1 MRKVLATLALVLAL
15 CFAIPSH
22 AQTTYLSETP
32 FYCDMASAQPLTS
45 FTQFSCRGIT
55 YKNPDGTTALQYYF
69 QGGIPR
75 NWVDLYQTSPLIYGQ
90 GTVTEVTT
98 FTLPNPLRPEA
109 GVPTIPGQFAF
120 NWTITDQNGVVH
132 KGTTSGTWK
141 NFQVCGGRG
150 CCWRAPELVSNSK
163 TIN

>member
-98 FTLPNPLRPEA
+98 FTLPNPLRPKRGSSQGHDIGHLEKLPSMRWPWMLLA
-109 GVPTIPGQFAF
+109 GT
-120 NWTITDQNGVVH
+120 
-132 KGTTSGTWK
+132 
-141 NFQVCGGRG
+141 R
-150 CCWRAPELVSNSK
+150 VS
-163 TIN
+163 